1 MGLVVGLTGGIGS
14 GKSAVAERF
23 AALGVPVIDADL
35 IARELVRPG
44 SPALGQL
51 ARRFGP
57 RVLRSGELDRAYL
70 RELVF
75 RDPGQR
81 QRLEAVLHPLIR
93 QEIQLRIAA
102 CGAPYCIVVI
112 PLLFETG
119 QTDLVDRVLVVDAP
133 AEVQVQRTRD
143 RDGVSA
149 DQVRAILAAQVDRD
163 ARLRQADDILVNDG
177 ALEGLDQQV
186 ARLHTKYLNLAQT
199 ADRGI

>member
-1 MGLVVGLTGGIGS
+1 
-14 GKSAVAERF
+14 
-23 AALGVPVIDADL
+23 VIDADL